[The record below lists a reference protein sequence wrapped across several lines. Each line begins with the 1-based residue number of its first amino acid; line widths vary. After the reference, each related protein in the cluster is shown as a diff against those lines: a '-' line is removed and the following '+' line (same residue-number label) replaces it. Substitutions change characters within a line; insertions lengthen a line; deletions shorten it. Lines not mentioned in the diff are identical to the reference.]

1 MLVWVRLDAHVV
13 GGEYLRVKHNIA
25 LSLDLVNLLSLIV
38 NKGIKVNSKY
48 LEMFLACLKLV
59 NHFICLIKWDVLFTT
74 EVKEGLIAFL
84 ELKLVRPTYVL
95 RIEVGWVA
103 WKFKLLVQLGV
114 TFDWFF

>member
-1 MLVWVRLDAHVV
+1 MFVWVRLDADVV

-25 LSLDLVNLLSLIV
+25 LSLDLVNLLPLVV

-59 NHFICLIKWDVLFTT
+59 DHFICLIKGDVLFTT

-95 RIEVGWVA
+95 RVEVGWVA
-103 WKFKLLVQLGV
+103 WEFKLLVQLGV